1 MKRLSATII
10 VLAVGA
16 MGLAPAAMAFTKPYF
31 TNSNRPFTSSL
42 TSKVIMKNPAGQEV
56 KCTTGTNEK
65 GEVIAGG
72 SKKAKKIVMKFTGC
86 ENTTSTKCTST
97 GAGVGEIV
105 TQALEGE
112 LGYLEPG
119 VALAKVVAFALK
131 PEVGTLIT
139 LYTCLQHDEVKG
151 CIISKL
157 SEANILTNKFS
168 LVFEEAGGEQKPKSF
183 EPELTKKEP
192 CSPKG
197 KVGNEAELAE
207 GWEFGDELN
216 ITAPLMQKIES

>member
-1 MKRLSATII
+1 MKD
-10 VLAVGA
+10 
-16 MGLAPAAMAFTKPYF
+16 
-31 TNSNRPFTSSL
+31 
-42 TSKVIMKNPAGQEV
+42 PAGREV
-56 KCTTGTNEK
+56 KCTKGTNEQ
-65 GEVIAGG
+65 GEVITAG

-86 ENTTSTKCTST
+86 ENTSGTKCTST
-97 GAGVGEIV
+97 GAGAGEII
-105 TQALEGE
+105 TQTLEGE

-119 VALAKVVAFALK
+119 LALAKVVAFALK

-139 LYTCLQHDEVKG
+139 LYACLQHDEVKG
-151 CIISKL
+151 CIVTKL
-157 SEANILTNKFS
+157 SEANVLTNKFS
-168 LVFEEAGGEQKPKSF
+168 LVFEEAGGEQKPNSF
-183 EPELTKKEP
+183 EPELNNKKS